1 MDHAYKDFITEAF
14 NSFTPTDSAKTR
26 WETANRLVREIGGNA
41 LNIGYLELS
50 TNRPLWMLSSMSDE
64 WLQKYTEEKLYEID
78 PFIPHLMTTNKPFA
92 LDTSKIDKSQPL
104 NEMLLAA
111 GYRFLYGMP
120 FNGVRANERQVVT
133 YCSDLAHD
141 GQGMTAHLARIR
153 MLAAVLITQF
163 SAADHRDADTVEHFG
178 RKQLTPREKQALTWL
193 AHGWRNDRIGAEMGI
208 SEVMVRKHLLSARTK
223 LGASTREQALGIA
236 LHRGMIEI

>member
-14 NSFTPTDSAKTR
+14 NSFTPTDNAKTR
-26 WETANRLVREIGGNA
+26 WETANRLIRELGGNA
-41 LNIGYLELS
+41 LNIGCLEQS

-64 WLQKYTEEKLYEID
+64 WLKKYTDEKLYEID
-78 PFIPHLMTTNKPFA
+78 PFIPHMMATNKPIV
-92 LDTSKIDKSQPL
+92 LDTRKTDKSQPL

-120 FNGVRANERQVVT
+120 FNGVRAGERQVVT

-141 GQGMTAHLARIR
+141 AEGINAHLARIR
-153 MLAAVLITQF
+153 MLASILITQF
-163 SAADHRDADTVEHFG
+163 SAADHRDSDTIEHFG
-178 RKQLTPREKQALTWL
+178 RNQLTPREKQTLRWL
-193 AHGWRNDRIGAEMGI
+193 ADGLRNDHISAKMGI
-208 SEVMVRKHLLSARTK
+208 SEVMVRKHLLSARDK

-236 LHRGMIEI
+236 LYHGMIEL